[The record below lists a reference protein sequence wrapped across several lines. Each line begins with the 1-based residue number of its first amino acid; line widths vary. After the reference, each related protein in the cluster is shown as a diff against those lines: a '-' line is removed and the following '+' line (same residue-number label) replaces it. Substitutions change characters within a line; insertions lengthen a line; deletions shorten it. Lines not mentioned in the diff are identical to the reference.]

1 MNVPLNKTKY
11 FKGGWLLLIKVI
23 SLFAVVFIIEQ
34 ILHLFNNDDALG
46 KALIP
51 FHNSYFSFSD
61 YYLTGPGLSFEFSH
75 TISATF
81 RFAVYLLFGYIGY
94 ALINIPI
101 FFIPILKKYSD
112 KINSGLF
119 YLLIPGCFLFA
130 FGFPE
135 RKTIINMKEKEI
147 IITDYN
153 YIFIPSSEHIAFSS
167 VEGILY
173 NYSSFHE
180 GYTMR
185 DVFYLSIYLKT
196 LDGRKI
202 NMGEI
207 ETAGNQSNGSG
218 GKPDAQIPSEL
229 KIMVEK
235 VVLLLNEK
243 IKL

>member
-1 MNVPLNKTKY
+1 MRIPLNKTKY

-34 ILHLFNNDDALG
+34 ILHLFNNADPLG

-61 YYLTGPGLSFEFSH
+61 HYLTSPGLSFEFSH
-75 TISATF
+75 TTSATF

-94 ALINIPI
+94 ALISIPI
-101 FFIPILKKYSD
+101 FFIPFLKKYSD

-135 RKTIINMKEKEI
+135 RKTILNMKEKEI

-167 VEGILY
+167 VESIQY
-173 NYSSFHE
+173 NYSLFHD
-180 GYTMR
+180 GYAMG
-185 DVFYLSIYLKT
+185 DVFYLSIYLQT

-207 ETAGNQSNGSG
+207 ETAGDQSAGSRE
-218 GKPDAQIPSEL
+218 KSDPQIPPEL
-229 KIMVEK
+229 KTTAEK

>member
-1 MNVPLNKTKY
+1 MIVPLNKTKY
-11 FKGGWLLLIKVI
+11 LKGGWLLLIKVI

-34 ILHLFNNDDALG
+34 ILHLFNNSDPLG

-61 YYLTGPGLSFEFSH
+61 HYLTCPGLSFEFSH

-101 FFIPILKKYSD
+101 FFIPFLKKYSD

-119 YLLIPGCFLFA
+119 YLLLSGCFLFA

-167 VEGILY
+167 VEGIRY
-173 NYSSFHE
+173 NYSSFHD
-180 GYTMR
+180 GYAMK
-185 DVFYLSIYLKT
+185 DIFYLSIYLQT

-207 ETAGNQSNGSG
+207 ETVGHQRPGSG
-218 GKPDAQIPSEL
+218 EKADQQIPPEL
-229 KIMVEK
+229 KTMAEK
-235 VVLLLNEK
+235 AILSLNEK
-243 IKL
+243 MKL